1 MALFDVPV
9 EKYCPENFQDIKV
22 HVHCALLYVLNLSLI
37 KLIGLQ

>member
-22 HVHCALLYVLNLSLI
+22 LVLAKHVWFCLPVYADFTSS
-37 KLIGLQ
+37 